1 LVRGS
6 VAVRESM
13 SQPRLGAVFHVF
25 LHFSVRDFGKARGEF
40 ELDDD
45 VGAEGEEGRMAGRRK
60 GVHSGLVGPRD
71 AWPTTSTVWQE
82 EAAWGF
88 RYGTAPVVSRPSL

>member
-1 LVRGS
+1 MVRGS

-45 VGAEGEEGRMAGRRK
+45 VGAEGEE
-60 GVHSGLVGPRD
+60 
-71 AWPTTSTVWQE
+71 
-82 EAAWGF
+82 AAWGF
-88 RYGTAPVVSRPSL
+88 RYGAAPVVSRPSL